1 MEWGGRYNKRK
12 KKNNFNS
19 QEEMQLCVQAIN
31 CLEDDGLGKT
41 EGLFAWNSDVWK
53 TVDDTI

>member
-1 MEWGGRYNKRK
+1 
-12 KKNNFNS
+12 
-19 QEEMQLCVQAIN
+19 MQLCVQAIN